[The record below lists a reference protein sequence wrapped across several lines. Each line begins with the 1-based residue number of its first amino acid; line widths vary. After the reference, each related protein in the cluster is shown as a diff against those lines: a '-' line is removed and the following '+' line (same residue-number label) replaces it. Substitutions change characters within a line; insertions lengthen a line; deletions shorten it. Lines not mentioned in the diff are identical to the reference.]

1 MVPCDPESATAV
13 TGFPSTVT
21 SRYKMV
27 PTAPCVPTSGVGFAP
42 FCLPLQGCCDLVF
55 EPAQE
60 ALEPFGIRAPE
71 ALLSLHPC
79 GHVWIPVQ
87 NPYMVSAWLSPSTRL
102 GCVTVLPKIVELI
115 CLNPH
120 ERNYGITE
128 LETLGLVCAQSFSCL
143 FTWSSLCVSC
153 LFTWSSLCGLH

>member
-1 MVPCDPESATAV
+1 MPTVRLYGKGGSKELITSAQSYLTFAADGRMAAFLEVVPDQ
-13 TGFPSTVT
+13 
-21 SRYKMV
+21 
-27 PTAPCVPTSGVGFAP
+27 
-42 FCLPLQGCCDLVF
+42 PLQGCCDLVF